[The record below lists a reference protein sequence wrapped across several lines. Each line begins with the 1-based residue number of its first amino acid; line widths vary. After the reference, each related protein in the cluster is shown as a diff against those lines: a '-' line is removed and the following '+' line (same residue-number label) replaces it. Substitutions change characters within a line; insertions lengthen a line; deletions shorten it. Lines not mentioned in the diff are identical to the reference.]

1 MSEKRE
7 EKGDRSKPRLSI
19 HYGEKKKQWIQ
30 YIDKKEKEKKLHR
43 SATLQAILTAQRRSI
58 PSSGLDV

>member
-19 HYGEKKKQWIQ
+19 HHGEKKKQTMDTIHTQ
-30 YIDKKEKEKKLHR
+30 ERKRKEASLSCHSPSNFDR
-43 SATLQAILTAQRRSI
+43 SKTIN
-58 PSSGLDV
+58 PK